1 MHQNA
6 DRSRLS
12 KQGRAVRPRLVAAA
26 IAVVAAAV
34 LAVGC
39 TGRLGVHPVRPMPVP
54 ASEQARHEAL
64 DQAGRQMYA
73 ALAAGRPE
81 RLLFDDLTLRRLLV
95 PAAATRASA
104 LRAGLEVRLGLRR
117 EAFSAFD
124 GAKYLGICVQ
134 GARLEPAGT
143 TAGLKHAGWMFDR
156 ALVAGVEPSG
166 RRIASWV
173 EGEFLFTNEGL
184 GAISLD
190 RVEEPRWE
198 NSDLELAPCDMEVGL
213 HGTQDVVGVNS

>member
-1 MHQNA
+1 MLA
-6 DRSRLS
+6 ALVVGGCGGGLSSR
-12 KQGRAVRPRLVAAA
+12 
-26 IAVVAAAV
+26 
-34 LAVGC
+34 
-39 TGRLGVHPVRPMPVP
+39 PVRPIPVP

-64 DQAGRQMYA
+64 DRAGRRIYG

-95 PAAATRASA
+95 PDAATQASA

-143 TAGLKHAGWMFDR
+143 SMGLKHAGWMFDR
-156 ALVAGVEPSG
+156 ALVAGIEPSG

-173 EGEFLFTNEGL
+173 EGAFLFTTKGF

-198 NSDLELAPCDMEVGL
+198 HSDLELAPCDMEAGL
-213 HGTQDVVGVNS
+213 HDTQDVVGVSS